1 MKMAVR
7 IVLIVNIHMVF
18 FLKSLLKL
26 IINKAGKKANT
37 IRCCIKQK
45 PAKILIVRNNVIVHI
60 IIIMMIKGFIFN

>member
-1 MKMAVR
+1 
-7 IVLIVNIHMVF
+7 MVF

-26 IINKAGKKANT
+26 IINKAEKKANT

-45 PAKILIVRNNVIVHI
+45 PVQILIARNNVIVHI